1 MCNKNG
7 TTDMHFIKNTF
18 AVNPYSSYDFYHQSL
33 KNSRGV
39 GLLIKKALTHDILDS
54 WGDAEDNFL
63 VLKARIREYT
73 VILVS
78 IYGPSNRDDD
88 FFNRLTV
95 CIRSAGDFPVIMGG
109 DWNTVYS
116 CLPLAANIDVL
127 NMSALPN
134 PSNSKKIKDLCES
147 FKLTDPYRLLYPNRI
162 EFSYAPWGNNR
173 ENRSRIDFF
182 LISETIAQQV
192 EECLIKPS
200 VQSKLF
206 DHKAIELNLK
216 KNVMLLADLRFRI
229 KFYVIRMLR

>member
-18 AVNPYSSYDFYHQSL
+18 SVNPYCSYDFYHQSL

-39 GLLIKKALTHDILDS
+39 GILIKKSLTHDILDT

-63 VLKARIREYT
+63 VLKVRIREYT

-78 IYGPSNRDDD
+78 IYGPNNRDDD

-134 PSNSKKIKDLCES
+134 PSNSKKIKDLCDT
-147 FKLTDPYRLLYPNRI
+147 FKLTDPYRLLYPN
-162 EFSYAPWGNNR
+162 
-173 ENRSRIDFF
+173 
-182 LISETIAQQV
+182 
-192 EECLIKPS
+192 S
-200 VQSKLF
+200 VSPR
-206 DHKAIELNLK
+206 
-216 KNVMLLADLRFRI
+216 ADL
-229 KFYVIRMLR
+229 KVINS